1 MAVSKDE
8 WKNTLGSAA
17 RLLEVAK
24 AQIGVVE
31 GPKEN
36 QTKYGAFTKA
46 NYQPW
51 CGSFVM
57 WCANQAGVKVP
68 NTVYTPAGADGFKKL
83 KAWQDAD
90 SATPQPGDIVFFD
103 FPGDGVDR
111 ISHVGIVVKDNKD
124 GTVTTIEGNTAG
136 AVGDQRNGGMV
147 QQKIRGFKKNKKKV
161 EVSIVGFGRPKF
173 VETGAAPAAVKPE
186 PAAEVKKALDPKAYP
201 GATVD
206 PGEFGE
212 PVKMVQRALGFSGKD
227 VDGIYGPVL
236 KKAVVAWQKA
246 NPKLGGADGV
256 IGPKTWAALMKKV
269 K

>member
-1 MAVSKDE
+1 MPAKQA
-8 WKNTLGSAA
+8 KQGTAA
-17 RLLEVAK
+17 RLIEVAMK
-24 AQIGVVE
+24 EVGTVE

-36 QTKYGAFTKA
+36 QTKYGAFTKM

-68 NTVYTPAGADGFKKL
+68 NTVYTPAGAEAFKKA
-83 KAWQDAD
+83 KAWQDAAT
-90 SATPQPGDIVFFD
+90 ATPQPGDIVFFD
-103 FPGDGVDR
+103 FPEDGVNR

-147 QQKIRGFKKNKKKV
+147 QKKIRGYKKNKKRV

-173 VETGAAPAAVKPE
+173 NEAAPVPVKAEKVPASAAN
-186 PAAEVKKALDPKAYP
+186 PKAYP
-201 GATVD
+201 GDPVE
-206 PGEFGE
+206 PGEAGA
-212 PVKMVQRALGFSGKD
+212 PVKMVQRALGIPA
-227 VDGIYGPVL
+227 DGHYGPVT

-246 NPKLGGADGV
+246 NPKFGDADGV
-256 IGPKTWAALMKKV
+256 IGPKTWAALMKLIK
-269 K
+269 